1 MDTYEMMQ
9 KRSYNVVKQNDIIRK
24 SRYNLTLQQQKIL
37 LYFVSRIRPE
47 DAPDTMYAVDL
58 REMCEVCG
66 MRLKD
71 GGYYWTS
78 VKEDLLEIANA
89 SVWIESSETRE
100 ELYRWIDSVTID
112 KRSSLIFLSFHK
124 TMAPYLFELK
134 NKYSKYELVNVV
146 RLKTKYGIR
155 LYEMLNSMLWAG
167 EMKVTLQDLRKRMD
181 ITNVKSYDKFSHFKD
196 RVLDPAVNE
205 ISEYTNLDVSYNL
218 TKTGKA
224 YTGILFF
231 IDQKSDFNQIITN
244 HMANKRL
251 RC

>member
-1 MDTYEMMQ
+1 
-9 KRSYNVVKQNDIIRK
+9 
-24 SRYNLTLQQQKIL
+24 
-37 LYFVSRIRPE
+37 
-47 DAPDTMYAVDL
+47 
-58 REMCEVCG
+58 
-66 MRLKD
+66 
-71 GGYYWTS
+71 
-78 VKEDLLEIANA
+78 
-89 SVWIESSETRE
+89 
-100 ELYRWIDSVTID
+100 
-112 KRSSLIFLSFHK
+112 
-124 TMAPYLFELK
+124 
-134 NKYSKYELVNVV
+134 
-146 RLKTKYGIR
+146 
-155 LYEMLNSMLWAG
+155 MLNSMLWAG